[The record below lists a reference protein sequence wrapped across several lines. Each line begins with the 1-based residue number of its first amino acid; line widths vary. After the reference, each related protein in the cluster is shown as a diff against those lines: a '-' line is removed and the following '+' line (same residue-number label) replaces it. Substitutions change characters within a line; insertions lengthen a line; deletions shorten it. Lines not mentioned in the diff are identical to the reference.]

1 MSLKLGVLFVAL
13 AFAAPAAAQSAKQAP
28 PAKPDPSKKTVNI
41 KFGPAPL
48 PANEKSAWQHSPYA
62 AGDCS
67 ICHEKNDRKA
77 PGKVSIAGNEL
88 CYGCHEEFATIMK
101 AKYKHAPATSNC
113 IGCHNPHDSKQRK
126 LLYADT
132 YSQCVSCHVG
142 IKETVDASPVKH
154 DALTQGAKCLNCHNP
169 HASNVEKL
177 LTALPFDQCV
187 NCHSQDA
194 LKDEKGTAL
203 TNFKKLLNDNKVHHA
218 PVASKDC
225 SACHKVHGGENFRM
239 LVAEYPAKFYAPYDL
254 NNYALCYGCHNDKV
268 VSEAETTTLTNFRD
282 GSRNLHF
289 VHVNKPDR
297 GRTCRACHEVHASQF
312 PHQIREAV
320 PYGPKGWMLKVGY
333 EQTPTGGS
341 CARTCHDTK
350 PYTNRTAAA
359 QQQAPAK
366 KK

>member
-1 MSLKLGVLFVAL
+1 MAGMTSLVGSLLFAIAL
-13 AFAAPAAAQSAKQAP
+13 TAKF
-28 PAKPDPSKKTVNI
+28 SV
-41 KFGPAPL
+41 APL
-48 PANEKSAWQHSPYA
+48 PAGEKAVWQHSPYA

-77 PGKVSIAGNEL
+77 PGKVTVAGNEL

-101 AKYKHAPATSNC
+101 AKHKHAPAVASC
-113 IGCHNPHDSKQRK
+113 LGCHNPHDSTQRK
-126 LLYADT
+126 LLYADIFD
-132 YSQCVSCHVG
+132 QCTSCHPAIQNAV
-142 IKETVDASPVKH
+142 KSSAVKH
-154 DALTQGAKCLNCHNP
+154 EAVTTGRKCLNCHNP

-187 NCHSQDA
+187 SCHSQDG
-194 LKDEKGTAL
+194 LKDDKGVVL
-203 TNFKKLLNDNKVHHA
+203 TNFKKLLQQNKVHHA
-218 PVASKDC
+218 PVEAKDC

-239 LVAEYPAKFYAPYDL
+239 LVAEYPAKFYAPYDA

-268 VSEAETTTLTNFRD
+268 VSEPETTTLTNFRD

-297 GRTCRACHEVHASQF
+297 GRTCRACHEVHAS
-312 PHQIREAV
+312 PNAHQLRESV
-320 PYGPKGWMLKVGY
+320 PYGPKGWLLRVGY
-333 EQTPTGGS
+333 EQTPTGGT

-350 PYTNRTAAA
+350 SYTNKTTTPAQAA
-359 QQQAPAK
+359 AK